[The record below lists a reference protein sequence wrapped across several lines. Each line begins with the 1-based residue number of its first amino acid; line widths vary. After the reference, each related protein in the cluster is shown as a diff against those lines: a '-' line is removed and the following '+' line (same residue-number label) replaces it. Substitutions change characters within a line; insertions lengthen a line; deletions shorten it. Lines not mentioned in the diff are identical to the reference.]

1 MAMEELQ
8 NGSHDSYALR
18 RLSVFDVPRAQ
29 APSDSST
36 WNLLACA
43 DACGIVAVSTQT
55 GLSLLSVVALE
66 AASLASFKRQDGNPA
81 GNEPWP
87 DSALHVDL
95 GSRPC
100 RLAFSR

>member
-1 MAMEELQ
+1 MEQ
-8 NGSHDSYALR
+8 IPNDTHDSFALR

-36 WNLLACA
+36 WHLLACA

-55 GLSLLSVVALE
+55 GLSLLSIAALE
-66 AASLASFKRQDGNPA
+66 AASLASFKRQDGNIA
-81 GNEPWP
+81 ANEPWP
-87 DSALHVDL
+87 ESAVNVDL